1 MLEARGLRKSYGGVT
16 ALAGENGAGKSTL
29 VKIVAGALAPDEG
42 TLRLAGEEVSF
53 SNTAEAVRAG
63 VAVVSQELNLF
74 PDLDVLANLYPMRE
88 PKRGPWIQR
97 SEMER
102 RARPVLDQL
111 GLEVSPRQELGSL
124 SLAERQLVEI
134 AKALLTEPRVLIL
147 DEPTSA
153 LEASSSQTLLE
164 VVRVLR
170 EREVAVVF
178 VSHILAEVMEVCDE
192 VTVLRDGSP

>member
-1 MLEARGLRKSYGGVT
+1 M
-16 ALAGENGAGKSTL
+16 
-29 VKIVAGALAPDEG
+29 
-42 TLRLAGEEVSF
+42 
-53 SNTAEAVRAG
+53 
-63 VAVVSQELNLF
+63 
-74 PDLDVLANLYPMRE
+74 
-88 PKRGPWIQR
+88 
-97 SEMER
+97 
-102 RARPVLDQL
+102 
-111 GLEVSPRQELGSL
+111 
-124 SLAERQLVEI
+124 EI

-192 VTVLRDGSP
+192 VTVLRDGSPVMEGRARSDLSVGAIVDAMLGEQPASGSGDAPSEEAEKLAEEIKLRPAEEGEAGALELSDVSGGPLHGVSLRAKPGEIVGLAGVAGAGHLTVFELVSGLRRADGGEITLPGGRSVPRGLRRAIGGGVALV